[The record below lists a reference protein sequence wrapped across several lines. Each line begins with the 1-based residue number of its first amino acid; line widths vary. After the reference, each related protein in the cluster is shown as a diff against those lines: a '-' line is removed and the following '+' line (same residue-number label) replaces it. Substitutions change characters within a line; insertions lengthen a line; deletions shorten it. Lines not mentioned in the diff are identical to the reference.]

1 MSSGRGESRSTASL
15 PGSCDRT
22 RRRNGSGSRTA
33 RKGNARSSIGLPSSA
48 WERRPTSRTACCS
61 LPRST
66 RAGSADRSCRSTVA
80 NDRRLLDA
88 RTVVDAADA
97 RGADALVDHPRR
109 GSRMTRVQ
117 SSGLAQAEA
126 RVEAH
131 SASLKK
137 ELGVR
142 DLALTQ
148 ILFIVGLTW
157 IGVAGKLGPP
167 HVVFWVL
174 ALVLFYLPSAAVV
187 IYLNRLMP
195 LEGGLYQWA
204 KLGFNQTVGFLLA
217 WNLWLYVI
225 VFTSEIGL
233 QCATY
238 LSYAIG
244 PQAAWMT
251 SSNWFVAL
259 ASGVILSLMVVTS
272 TLGLSVGKWVH
283 NTSGVFMITVF
294 SAIVLLPVI
303 GLVTGTLAEYH
314 PFRTHFP
321 EPSLYNLNILGKMG
335 FGALGGFEYMAI
347 LAGETN
353 SPSRSVARSVFIA
366 APVIALMFVLGTS
379 TVVAYVPNANIDLIG
394 PIAQVLRVGYG
405 PFGMA
410 APIVT
415 VAILMTLAMRVGQ
428 ASVAFT
434 AVTRLPMVAGWDRM
448 LPPWFS
454 RLHPVRKT
462 PVNSIVVV
470 GAASFGIAS
479 LSLIGVGQAEAF
491 QLVFNASGI
500 FYALAY
506 VVMFAIPLFGLRGIT
521 PRPPVWL
528 RLASLSGLLMTVLYI
543 VLSVFPIIKVES
555 VSTFALKIT
564 LTIVAMNLVGI
575 AILFSARRR
584 SLQAAAA
591 APAMSD

>member
-1 MSSGRGESRSTASL
+1 MTLDHDQRPRGSVA
-15 PGSCDRT
+15 
-22 RRRNGSGSRTA
+22 
-33 RKGNARSSIGLPSSA
+33 
-48 WERRPTSRTACCS
+48 
-61 LPRST
+61 
-66 RAGSADRSCRSTVA
+66 AGSA
-80 NDRRLLDA
+80 
-88 RTVVDAADA
+88 
-97 RGADALVDHPRR
+97 
-109 GSRMTRVQ
+109 
-117 SSGLAQAEA
+117 GLAQAEA
-126 RVEAH
+126 SVEAH

-167 HVVFWVL
+167 HVVFWLL
-174 ALVLFYLPSAAVV
+174 ALVLFYLPSAVVV

-244 PQAAWMT
+244 PKAAWMT
-251 SSNWFVAL
+251 SSSWFVAL
-259 ASGVILSLMVVTS
+259 SAAVILSLMVVTS
-272 TLGLSVGKWVH
+272 TIGLSVGKWVH
-283 NTSGVFMITVF
+283 NTGGIFMITIFGAV
-294 SAIVLLPVI
+294 VLLPLI
-303 GLVTGTLAEYH
+303 GLLTGTLAEYH
-314 PFRTHFP
+314 PFRTRIP
-321 EPSLYNLNILGKMG
+321 ELSLYNLNILGKMG

-353 SPSRSVARSVFIA
+353 APSRSVTRSVFIA

-379 TVVAYVPNANIDLIG
+379 TVVAYVPNDTIDLIG
-394 PIAQVLRVGYG
+394 PVAQVLRIGFG
-405 PFGMA
+405 PFGIA
-410 APIVT
+410 APMVT
-415 VAILMTLAMRVGQ
+415 AAILMTLGMRIGQ

-434 AVTRLPMVAGWDRM
+434 AVTRLPMVAGWDHL

-454 RLHPVRKT
+454 RLHAVYKT
-462 PVNSIVVV
+462 PVNSIAVV
-470 GAASFGIAS
+470 GAASFGIAM

-500 FYALAY
+500 FYALTY
-506 VVMFAIPLFGLRGIT
+506 VVMFAIPLVGLRGVS
-521 PRPPVWL
+521 PRPPLWL
-528 RLASLSGLLMTVLYI
+528 RLASLSGLLMTALYI

-564 LTIVAMNLVGI
+564 LMIVAMNLIGI
-575 AILFSARRR
+575 AILFSGRQG
-584 SLQAAAA
+584 SGQSAAA
-591 APAMSD
+591 APPMPDRAGR